1 MKLPTSKNRAEKM
14 IPPITRYRSRASV
27 ASSRSGPRP
36 GHPVAT
42 STSNEPLSSEA
53 IEKPKSEIAGLAA
66 QHSGDTA
73 KARGYFTK
81 LSQLAA
87 KGDPRPELTQARTFL
102 AAN

>member
-1 MKLPTSKNRAEKM
+1 MSKTAELG
-14 IPPITRYRSRASV
+14 PIAVMGAGAVGCYY
-27 ASSRSGPRP
+27 G
-36 GHPVAT
+36 
-42 STSNEPLSSEA
+42 
-53 IEKPKSEIAGLAA
+53 AGLAA

-87 KGDPRPELTQARTFL
+87 KGDPRPELAQARTFL